1 MPNYNELGVKERA
14 ALIRAGVQ
22 NGLTRLNE
30 IRNTYSAGALTD
42 ALYEGAKKDARHV
55 DESSHYSD
63 TISEDEM

>member
-30 IRNTYSAGALTD
+30 IRNTYSAGALPKQCILND
-42 ALYEGAKKDARHV
+42 SIKCFFSIMALLIG
-55 DESSHYSD
+55 
-63 TISEDEM
+63 